1 MTTATESRTAT
12 YRLEPS
18 HSSVE
23 FAVKHM
29 LIATTKGRFHEFDVT
44 AEVDENDFSKS
55 TASVTIQA
63 ESIDTRTPDRD
74 AHLRSPDF
82 LDVEAHPAIEFV
94 SRSITPHKGDWRITG
109 DLTIRGVTREV
120 TLDAEVSG
128 PVTDPWGG
136 RRIGVSAQGK
146 VNRKDFG
153 MVWNAALDA
162 GGFVLADDVKLS
174 IEVELLKDTD

>member
-1 MTTATESRTAT
+1 MTTATESRLAT
-12 YRLEPS
+12 YNLEPA

-29 LIATTKGRFHEFDVT
+29 LIATTKGRFQEFQLT
-44 AEVDENDFSKS
+44 AEVDETNFANSS
-55 TASVTIQA
+55 ATVRLQA
-63 ESIDTRTPDRD
+63 GSIDTRQPDRD
-74 AHLRSPDF
+74 GHLRSADF
-82 LDVEAHPAIEFV
+82 LDAENHPELVFVTRRIEPAG
-94 SRSITPHKGDWRITG
+94 SDWRITG

-120 TLDAEVSG
+120 VLNGEVSG

-136 RRIGVSAQGK
+136 RRIGVSAHGK
-146 VNRKDFG
+146 INRKEFG

-174 IEVELLKDTD
+174 IEVELLKQG

>member
-1 MTTATESRTAT
+1 MTTATQAELAT
-12 YRLEPS
+12 YQLEPT

-29 LIATTKGRFHEFDVT
+29 LIATSRGRFHDFDVT
-44 AEVDENDFSKS
+44 ANVDETNFANSSATVRIK
-55 TASVTIQA
+55 A

-74 AHLRSPDF
+74 AHLRSADF
-82 LDVEAHPAIEFV
+82 LDTENHPELVFV
-94 SRSITPHKGDWRITG
+94 TRSIAPHRGNWQIVG
-109 DLTIRGVTREV
+109 DLTVRGVTREV
-120 TLDAEVSG
+120 VLDAEVSG

-136 RRIGVSAQGK
+136 RRIGVSAHGK
-146 VNRKDFG
+146 INRKDFG

-174 IEVELLKDTD
+174 IEVELLKSAE

>member
-1 MTTATESRTAT
+1 MTTAVQPQLST
-12 YRLEPS
+12 YQLEPT

-29 LIATTKGRFHEFDVT
+29 LIATSRGRFQDFEVT
-44 AEVDENDFSKS
+44 AEVDEANFANSSATVRIK
-55 TASVTIQA
+55 A

-74 AHLRSPDF
+74 AHLRSADF
-82 LDVEAHPAIEFV
+82 LDVETHPELVFV
-94 SRSITPHKGDWRITG
+94 TRSITPHKGDWQIAG
-109 DLTIRGVTREV
+109 DLTIRGVTRQV
-120 TLDAEVSG
+120 VLDAEVSG

-136 RRIGVSAQGK
+136 RRIGISAHGK
-146 VNRKDFG
+146 INRKDFG

-174 IEVELLKDTD
+174 IEVELLKSAA